1 MTGYQDIGRYEFKYT
16 LPLSDRDRVM
26 EVIAPYTRPDPH
38 ADTRDDG
45 LIGYFN
51 HSIYLDT
58 EDLFDYHERLDE
70 CAVRNRLRVRTY
82 GRPGDG
88 APVFLENKR
97 KLEAWVV
104 KQRVRVGDADS
115 WARHTDDRPW
125 VAHAAQVEG
134 RGRYAAEH
142 FVRLVE
148 RGERRPVSAVH
159 YFREVFIDL
168 RGDARA
174 SVRLTMD
181 REITGTVAPD
191 ARNLYAAPDVELLP
205 SDWMVMELKY
215 RGDRPGWMRILAR
228 VLGLR
233 AVPVPKFGLSVARG
247 LRADHPRDS
256 RHLLPPPI
264 RELGWGL

>member
-1 MTGYQDIGRYEFKYT
+1 MTGYQDIGRFEYKYV
-16 LPLSDRDRVM
+16 LPLADRDRVM
-26 EVIAPYTRPDPH
+26 EVIDDYVKPDPH
-38 ADTRDDG
+38 ATARSDG

-70 CAVRNRLRVRTY
+70 STIRNRLRVRTY

-104 KQRVRVGDADS
+104 KQRVMVGDADS
-115 WARHTDDRPW
+115 WGADPSERPW
-125 VAHAAQVEG
+125 IERAARVVG
-134 RGRYAAEH
+134 RGAFSAEH

-148 RGERRPVSAVH
+148 RDDRRPVSAVH
-159 YFREVFIDL
+159 YFREVFIDR
-168 RGDARA
+168 RGDTRA

-181 REITGTVAPD
+181 REVNATVAPD
-191 ARNLYAAPDVELLP
+191 GRDLYAAPDVDLLP
-205 SDWMVMELKY
+205 RDWMVMELKY

-228 VLGLR
+228 ALGLR

-247 LRADHPRDS
+247 LRSGYPHDS
-256 RHLLPPPI
+256 RRLLPPPI